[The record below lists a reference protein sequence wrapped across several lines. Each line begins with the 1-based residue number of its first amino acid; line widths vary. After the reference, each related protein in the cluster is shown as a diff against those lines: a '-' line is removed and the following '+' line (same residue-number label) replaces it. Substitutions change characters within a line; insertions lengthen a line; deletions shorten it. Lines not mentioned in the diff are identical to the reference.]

1 MLRDN
6 AHMTA
11 FLCVKPRSQM
21 TSCSMAEPYSTIWIP
36 PVRVG
41 SSSLFTDWKQTQKIV
56 LVFQGD
62 GETMQM

>member
-6 AHMTA
+6 AHVTS
-11 FLCVKPRSQM
+11 FLCVKLRSQM
-21 TSCSMAEPYSTIWIP
+21 TSSSVAEPYSKIWMDSTCQSWVFI
-36 PVRVG
+36 
-41 SSSLFTDWKQTQKIV
+41 LWKQTQKIV